1 VLNALPFLL
10 VVILMWLLVAFGVGL
25 AIVVGRRWVRRVV
38 LVLPEERQAG
48 DPQVPGVGP
57 PAGSRTIHK

>member
-1 VLNALPFLL
+1 LPFLL

-48 DPQVPGVGP
+48 EPQEPGPDP
-57 PAGSRTIHK
+57 PAGRPSIHR